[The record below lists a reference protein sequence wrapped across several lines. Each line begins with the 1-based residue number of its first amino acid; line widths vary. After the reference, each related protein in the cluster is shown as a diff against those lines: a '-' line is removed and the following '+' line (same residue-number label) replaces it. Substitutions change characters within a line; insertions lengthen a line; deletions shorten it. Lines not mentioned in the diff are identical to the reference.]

1 MWVLVATGAFVLLLI
16 VISIFFVHVRNKN
29 AKFNIAKK
37 VRWYKRYFPVVV
49 CVTVVVTFSGVE
61 ASVLHSSPRHNCI
74 S

>member
-37 VRWYKRYFPVVV
+37 VRWYKCYFPVVV
-49 CVTVVVTFSGVE
+49 VFFVKNLLTETDLLDIHYSAV
-61 ASVLHSSPRHNCI
+61 
-74 S
+74 